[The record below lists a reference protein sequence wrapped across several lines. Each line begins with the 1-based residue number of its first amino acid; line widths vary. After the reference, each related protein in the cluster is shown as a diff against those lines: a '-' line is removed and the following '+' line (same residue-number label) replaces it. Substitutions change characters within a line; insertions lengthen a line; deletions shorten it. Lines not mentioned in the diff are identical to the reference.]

1 MLKEVILATGA
12 FYIDSNLKGIL
23 TPSLSY
29 LVSIPFNVDN
39 LPMENREKYKK
50 GVFRKNSPNYINL
63 DNIYDWSIVNNYM
76 RISGED

>member
-1 MLKEVILATGA
+1 MADGSVYKGKEVMIATGA

-39 LPMENREKYKK
+39 LP
-50 GVFRKNSPNYINL
+50 V
-63 DNIYDWSIVNNYM
+63 
-76 RISGED
+76 